1 MDASPVQQRK
11 PQSSGAAVSIEPV
24 QSKKQLGQFIDF
36 PHDLYKDD
44 PNYVPELFIAQRD
57 LLTPGK
63 HPFHEHSTLQLF
75 LAWRDNKI
83 VGRIAAI
90 HNKNHNEFNNVNDG
104 FFGFFESINDRT
116 VSDALLQTAEKWL
129 KERKLQTMIGPVNF
143 STNEP
148 CALLVEG
155 FDTPPVAMMTYNPP
169 YYIDLLTAYGL
180 GKKVDTYAFQ
190 IKSEN
195 VNEKPY
201 RMMQL
206 LKERLAQRNITI
218 RKINMKDFKAE
229 AERVRAV
236 YNAAWDKN
244 MGFVPMTDKEFDY
257 MANDLKMVVDPDFVL
272 MAEHEG
278 KVIGIT
284 ICIPDIN
291 QILINVKRGRLLPTG
306 IFKLLLGKSK
316 IKVLR
321 IAVLGVLQEYRK
333 LGIEGV
339 FYGTIMEKGRE
350 KGYKWAEA
358 SWVLEHNDQMNK
370 PIEQINGQRYKTYR
384 IYEKAI

>member
-11 PQSSGAAVSIEPV
+11 QQSGAAVSIEPV

-63 HPFHEHSTLQLF
+63 HPFHDHSTLQLF

-90 HNKNHNEFNNVNDG
+90 HNKNHNVFNNANDG
-104 FFGFFESINDRT
+104 FFGFFESINDQS
-116 VSDALLQTAEKWL
+116 VADALFQTAEKWL
-129 KERKLQTMIGPVNF
+129 KEKGLQTMIGPVNF

-148 CALLVEG
+148 CALLVDG
-155 FDTPPVAMMTYNPP
+155 FDMPPVAMMTYNPR
-169 YYIDLLTAYGL
+169 YYIDLLGAWGL
-180 GKKVDTYAFQ
+180 QKKVDTYAFR
-190 IKSEN
+190 IKDEN
-195 VNEKPY
+195 VNDKPQ
-201 RMMQL
+201 RMVQL

-229 AERVRAV
+229 AERVRGV

-244 MGFVPMTDKEFDY
+244 MGFVPMNDKEFDY
-257 MANDLKMVVDPDFVL
+257 MANDLKLVVDPDFVL
-272 MAEHEG
+272 LAEHEG

-284 ICIPDIN
+284 ICIPDVN
-291 QILINVKRGRLLPTG
+291 QILINVKRGRLFPTG
-306 IFKLLLGKSK
+306 LLKLLLGKSK

-321 IAVLGVLQEYRK
+321 IAVLGVLEEYRK

-339 FYGTIMEKGRE
+339 FYGMIMEKGRE
-350 KGYKWAEA
+350 KGYRWAEA
-358 SWVLEHNDQMNK
+358 SWILEHNDMMNK
-370 PIEQINGQRYKTYR
+370 PIEHMNGERYKTYR